1 MAKRNFIISV
11 VLMLL
16 IIASTSFSADR
27 YQWKLVD
34 TDDGCQIY
42 TSVVAG
48 KEYVAAKT
56 TCVIPA
62 RMEVIG
68 MVLRDIPNYP
78 AWMQDCKET
87 KVLKEVDDENDVFI
101 FWLHQ
106 HITLLTD
113 RDMVL
118 KSKVVMKVEKGQ
130 DLIYAESTNE
140 IPYNSGKG
148 YVRMPSFNSLW
159 TLEWRD
165 RENTTVTFMIDP
177 DLGKGV
183 PAGIANSTIKSMPLK
198 TLKNMKKMV
207 KLSKYVESAKT
218 SKYNKF
224 VEDGIK
230 NGFLK

>member
-16 IIASTSFSADR
+16 IIASTGFAADR

-34 TDDGCQIY
+34 TDDGCQTY

-48 KEYVAAKT
+48 REYIAAKT
-56 TCVIPA
+56 TCIIPA

-68 MVLRDIPNYP
+68 MILRDIPNYP

-87 KVLKEVDDENDVFI
+87 KVLKEVDAENDVFI

-118 KSKVVMKVEKGQ
+118 KSKVIMKSEKGQ

-140 IPYNSGKG
+140 IPYDSGKG

-159 TLEWRD
+159 TLEWKD
-165 RENTTVTFMIDP
+165 REHTTVTFMIDP

-183 PAGIANSTIKSMPLK
+183 PAGIANGTIKSTPLK
-198 TLKNMKKMV
+198 TLKNMKKIV
-207 KLSKYVESAKT
+207 KLSKYVEPAKI